1 MLDNHLPV
9 YGPDHTYLQHVTV
22 DRAQDLLQSGRA
34 IAKCTK
40 TRIRALIVPR
50 GSEEFLRD
58 DRPARVPKDI
68 YDYEND
74 ENPRGVWTFK
84 FRKLR
89 QYEEAYAEM
98 RTSAA

>member
-1 MLDNHLPV
+1 VLANLLPV
-9 YGPDHTYLQHVTV
+9 YGPNHRYIQHVTV
-22 DRAQDLLQSGRA
+22 NRAQELLDEGRA
-34 IAKCTK
+34 IPKGTK
-40 TRIRALIVPR
+40 TRIHALLVPR

-98 RTSAA
+98 RTNAA